1 MCSRVPR
8 AAAAPVSLLMFN
20 DLFFFIYELK
30 LNVFSR
36 RGGGYML
43 DSLIR
48 HITDVLD
55 LIFISKINEV
65 GILCLM
71 LISLTFFFVFCSYK
85 WVSVREASLVQQS
98 NLI

>member
-20 DLFFFIYELK
+20 DLFFYIYELK

-71 LISLTFFFVFCSYK
+71 LISLTFFFCFLFYK

>member
-36 RGGGYML
+36 RGGG
-43 DSLIR
+43 D
-48 HITDVLD
+48 T
-55 LIFISKINEV
+55 
-65 GILCLM
+65 C
-71 LISLTFFFVFCSYK
+71 
-85 WVSVREASLVQQS
+85 
-98 NLI
+98 